1 MFLKEEC
8 RISGNRFWMLITNK
22 KPSIMKMIMLNS
34 FIYFIRF
41 PFVDIA
47 QFENAESKVGTLI
60 SAATNPD
67 NLCRMDPAWN
77 PWL

>member
-1 MFLKEEC
+1 
-8 RISGNRFWMLITNK
+8 MLR
-22 KPSIMKMIMLNS
+22 LNNYYS
-34 FIYFIRF
+34 FA
-41 PFVDIA
+41 DLA

-60 SAATNPD
+60 SAAMSPD